1 MNKERSHIINNQGD
15 VIADFAERIKK
26 FDKNNKDARKNGM
39 AELSDYVY
47 KFNKGDLF
55 DKVTAQSSFN

>member
-1 MNKERSHIINNQGD
+1 M
-15 VIADFAERIKK
+15 IADFAERIKK
-26 FDKNNKDARKNGM
+26 FDKDNKDVSKNGLV
-39 AELSDYVY
+39 ELRDYVY

>member
-1 MNKERSHIINNQGD
+1 M
-15 VIADFAERIKK
+15 IADFAERIKK
-26 FDKNNKDARKNGM
+26 FDKSNKDKGKNGL
-39 AELSDYVY
+39 AELNDYVY